1 VKKYGNRLGDETYK
15 KSMATDW
22 ATKQKHRLNQTQSSP
37 NWLEQPQ
44 EFFGHTFPRWVFC
57 CIPVLI
63 FLAGPQSIG
72 YSILATSIYLI
83 YKHLYLEGRTPS
95 SMWQDYQQLAE
106 QHQQSKKHKKNKNKI
121 KNKNK

>member
-1 VKKYGNRLGDETYK
+1 
-15 KSMATDW
+15 MATEW
-22 ATKQKHRLNQTQSSP
+22 ATKQKNRLNQTHSNQP
-37 NWLEQPQ
+37 NWLHQPQ
-44 EFFGHTFPRWVFC
+44 EFFGHTFPRWVLC

-72 YSILATSIYLI
+72 YIILATSIYLI

-106 QHQQSKKHKKNKNKI
+106 QHQQSKKHKKT
-121 KNKNK
+121 KNKNKNKNK